1 MLKGKSRSGKVLT
14 MLVSLLVVFGMFS
27 SAVSATASDEEK
39 ELSQADLEAFNV
51 SALEIPG
58 APSLGT
64 LDADVKIFEGIDPD
78 KKAGIAVER
87 PIVTNAVYEVDGSL
101 MNFTD
106 SLQADDPDDYW
117 FFSVNT
123 DRSMVLKLLSGN
135 SDYLAQLYIVDWS
148 TGQAYPTSVGAYAQ
162 TQIALKNLPA
172 GDYLFRV
179 YSEGS
184 VGDAY
189 TLRMNAANP
198 ADYSSLT
205 SISDSL
211 KYVVA
216 AYANGDIY
224 SSGVL
229 VGNTQGNNTHLDWKR
244 EYYFSWGSGY
254 SSRTHEISNVK
265 IASVSAP
272 VSYTSSY
279 ASSSNAILIY
289 LDTDTLFM
297 YHQSYYQSGP
307 DHIYESSFDD
317 TLGKRTPRYL
327 DDEDI
332 DSYGPHILVY
342 DLNTQKAIDF
352 YSVLNFYYAA
362 EIEPDPTV
370 RALN

>member
-1 MLKGKSRSGKVLT
+1 MLKRKSRSGKVLT
-14 MLVSLLVVFGMFS
+14 VLVLLFVIVGLCG
-27 SAVSATASDEEK
+27 SAVSADEPNVETK
-39 ELSQADLEAFNV
+39 LPEAKLQAFDA
-51 SALEIPG
+51 SALELPG
-58 APSLGT
+58 ASSLGT
-64 LDADVKIFEGIDPD
+64 AETDLKTFDGVDSD
-78 KKAGIAVER
+78 KKSGIAVER

-106 SLQADDPDDYW
+106 SLQVDDPDDFW

-172 GDYLFRV
+172 GDYVFRV

-184 VGDAY
+184 VGDNY

-198 ADYSSLT
+198 ADYSSLL

-216 AYANGDIY
+216 SYANGNIY

-229 VGNTQGNNTHLDWKR
+229 VGNTQSYNSHLDWTR
-244 EYYFSWGSGY
+244 EFYFSWGSGY
-254 SSRTHEISNVK
+254 NSRTHKISNVK

-272 VSYTSSY
+272 VSYTSAY
-279 ASSSNAILIY
+279 ASSNNAILIY
-289 LDTDTLFM
+289 LNEGTSFM
-297 YHQSYYQSGP
+297 HHAAYYQSGP
-307 DHIYESSFDD
+307 DHIYESTFDD

-327 DDEDI
+327 DEEDI
-332 DSYGPHILVY
+332 EGYGPHILVY

-352 YSVLNFYYAA
+352 YSVLNYYYAA
-362 EIEPDPTV
+362 GIEAAPTV